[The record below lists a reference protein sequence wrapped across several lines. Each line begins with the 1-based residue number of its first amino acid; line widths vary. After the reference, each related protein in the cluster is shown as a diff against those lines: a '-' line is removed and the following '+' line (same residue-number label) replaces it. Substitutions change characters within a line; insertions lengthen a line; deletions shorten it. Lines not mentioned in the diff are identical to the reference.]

1 MKARVTIGNMRPTI
15 PEILKQKPLLILSG
29 ITGGIIAINLV
40 FLFTKLGG
48 LSYPLVL
55 HFDSFHGVDFLGDV
69 SDFWG
74 IWLGGAV
81 LITLNFFLGG
91 ALFRKERVLSYVFFA
106 TNVLL
111 ATLLFVITAI
121 IIATN

>member
-1 MKARVTIGNMRPTI
+1 MRPAI
-15 PEILKQKPLLILSG
+15 PQIFTEKPLLILSG
-29 ITGGIIAINLV
+29 ITGGILLVNLI
-40 FLFTKLGG
+40 FLMTKLNG

-55 HFDSFHGVDFLGDV
+55 HFDSFHGVDFLGTI

-74 IWLGGAV
+74 IWLGGIV

-91 ALFRKERVLSYVFFA
+91 AFFKKERVLSYIVIA

-111 ATLLFVITAI
+111 ATLLFVITAV